1 MSAYNIQIYKD
12 LDKNLKVLIELTPN
26 STQGDM
32 IREKGS
38 GEPIPP
44 DALRW

>member
-1 MSAYNIQIYKD
+1 MSVYNIYK
-12 LDKNLKVLIELTPN
+12 LEVDKNLKVLIKLIPN

-32 IREKGS
+32 IHEKGS